1 MPAFCF
7 ATRDRQTRRLLK
19 YEPDRPVR
27 GRGTH
32 MEEMTN
38 TTVEQEQT
46 SDSFMEGWNDEE
58 PAVSEPENQPEAQA
72 AEVGG
77 EEIPAKEQP
86 AAEPEGQQ
94 TGTEETGG
102 EPVTEQPERA
112 DVPKTWTLNHL
123 GESRQVGEA
132 DMVVLAQKGMDYDR
146 IRGKWD
152 EAKPV
157 LELFGGFAKQAG
169 MSVADYVSF
178 IRTQAKQQG
187 GMSEAEAKRAV
198 ELEDREAAV
207 AAKEAAE
214 AARQAAQERT
224 SAAANDAESRRRAD
238 ILEFQK
244 TFPDVAK
251 APQSIPPEV
260 WAEVNRGASLVAA
273 YSKYAIAQA
282 QTAQKTAE
290 RKAEAVTQNQK
301 NAGRSTGSMKTAGD
315 GTKGRDPFVEG
326 FMSGE

>member
-1 MPAFCF
+1 
-7 ATRDRQTRRLLK
+7 
-19 YEPDRPVR
+19 
-27 GRGTH
+27 

-46 SDSFMEGWNDEE
+46 SDSFLEGWNDEE
-58 PAVSEPENQPEAQA
+58 PAVSEPENQPEAQT
-72 AEVGG
+72 AENSG
-77 EEIPAKEQP
+77 EEPPAEAQP

-94 TGTEETGG
+94 TGTEEAGG
-102 EPVTEQPERA
+102 EPAAEQQERA

-157 LELFGGFAKQAG
+157 MELFGGFARQAG

-187 GMSEAEAKRAV
+187 GMSETEAKRAV

-214 AARQAAQERT
+214 ADRQAAQARAN
-224 SAAANDAESRRRAD
+224 AAANDAETRRRAD
-238 ILEFQK
+238 ISEFQK
-244 TFPDVAK
+244 TFPDVARDPK
-251 APQSIPPEV
+251 SIPPEV
-260 WAEVNRGASLVAA
+260 WAEVNRGVSLVAA

-301 NAGRSTGSMKTAGD
+301 NAVRSTGSMRTAGD
-315 GTKGRDPFVEG
+315 GTKSKDPFLEG
-326 FMSGE
+326 FMSED

>member
-1 MPAFCF
+1 MDE
-7 ATRDRQTRRLLK
+7 T
-19 YEPDRPVR
+19 
-27 GRGTH
+27 
-32 MEEMTN
+32 TN

-46 SDSFMEGWNDEE
+46 SDSFVEGWGENE
-58 PAVSEPENQPEAQA
+58 PAVSEPENQPEAQT
-72 AEVGG
+72 AETGV
-77 EEIPAKEQP
+77 EETPVEET
-86 AAEPEGQQ
+86 AE
-94 TGTEETGG
+94 TTEEAN
-102 EPVTEQPERA
+102 EAPTEQQPEA
-112 DVPKTWTLNHL
+112 DVPKSWTLNHL

-132 DMVVLAQKGMDYDR
+132 DMVVLAQKGLDYDR

-157 LELFGGFAKQAG
+157 MELFGGFAKQAG
-169 MSVADYVSF
+169 MSVADYVSY

-214 AARQAAQERT
+214 AERLAAQERRST
-224 SAAANDAESRRRAD
+224 AANDAESRRRAD

-251 APQSIPPEV
+251 DPKSIPPAV
-260 WAEVNRGASLVAA
+260 WAEVNKGSSLVAA
-273 YSKYAIAQA
+273 YSRYAIAQA

-301 NAGRSTGSMKTAGD
+301 NANRSTGSMKTAGD
-315 GTKGRDPFVEG
+315 GSKGRDAFAEA
-326 FMSGE
+326 FMSGD

>member
-1 MPAFCF
+1 MDE
-7 ATRDRQTRRLLK
+7 T
-19 YEPDRPVR
+19 
-27 GRGTH
+27 
-32 MEEMTN
+32 TN

-46 SDSFMEGWNDEE
+46 SDGFLEGWHDEE
-58 PAVSEPENQPEAQA
+58 PTESEAADQPEEQTV
-72 AEVGG
+72 EDGG
-77 EEIPAKEQP
+77 EETPLEGPAED
-86 AAEPEGQQ
+86 QQ
-94 TGTEETGG
+94 TEN
-102 EPVTEQPERA
+102 EPVSTEPPTKA
-112 DVPKTWTLNHL
+112 DVPKSWTLNHL
-123 GESRQVGEA
+123 GESRQVNEA
-132 DMVVLAQKGMDYDR
+132 ELVSLAQMGLDSER

-157 LELFGGFAKQAG
+157 MELFRGFAKQAG
-169 MSVADYVSF
+169 MSVADYVSY

-214 AARQAAQERT
+214 AERQAEQSRR
-224 SAAANDAESRRRAD
+224 SAAANDADTRRRAD

-244 TFPDVAK
+244 TFPDAAK
-251 APQSIPPEV
+251 DPKSIPQSV
-260 WAEVNRGASLVAA
+260 WAEVNQGSSLVAA
-273 YSKYAIAQA
+273 YSRYAIAQA

-301 NAGRSTGSMKTAGD
+301 NAGRSTGSMKTAGESS
-315 GTKGRDPFVEG
+315 KGRDPFMDG